1 MKTHR
6 WIAAI
11 LLALVSTAL
20 LSQASPP
27 MRVRGMI
34 EKVDGAVLT
43 VKTRDGM
50 MVTLRLADK
59 AGVSGVVNA
68 SLADIVPGKYIGT
81 ATLGERDGAL
91 VALEVLVF
99 PDAMRG
105 ANEGHYAWDLQP
117 QSMMTNATIADVTGS
132 AKERT
137 LTLKYKDGER
147 KVLVPEGTPIVTF
160 VPADRSAIKPGAHCF
175 IGAAQR
181 QPDGSLVALRIAVGL
196 NGVVPPM

>member
-11 LLALVSTAL
+11 LLALVSSAL
-20 LSQASPP
+20 LAQASPP

-34 EKVDGAVLT
+34 EKFDGAVLS
-43 VKTRDGM
+43 VKSRDG
-50 MVTLRLADK
+50 TSLILRLDDK

-68 SLADIVPGKYIGT
+68 SLADIVPGKFIGA

-105 ANEGHYAWDLQP
+105 AGEGHYAWDLQP
-117 QSMMTNATIADVTGS
+117 QSMMTNATIVDVTGS
-132 AKERT
+132 AKDRT

>member
-6 WIAAI
+6 WITAI

-20 LSQASPP
+20 LAQASPP

-34 EKVDGAVLT
+34 EKFDGEVLS
-43 VKTRDGM
+43 VKSRDGTS
-50 MVTLRLADK
+50 VTLRLAEK

-68 SLADIVPGKYIGT
+68 SLADMVPDKFIGT

-99 PDAMRG
+99 PEAMRG
-105 ANEGHYAWDLQP
+105 AGEGHYPWDLQP

-132 AKERT
+132 ANERT

-147 KVLVPEGTPIVTF
+147 KVLVPDGTPIVTF
-160 VPADRSAIKPGAHCF
+160 VPADRSAIKPGVHCF

>member
-20 LSQASPP
+20 LAQASPP

-34 EKVDGAVLT
+34 EKFDGAVLS
-43 VKTRDGM
+43 VKSRDG
-50 MVTLRLADK
+50 TSLILRLDDK
-59 AGVSGVVNA
+59 AGVTGVVNA
-68 SLADIVPGKYIGT
+68 SLADIVPGKFIGT

-105 ANEGHYAWDLQP
+105 AGGGHYAWDLQP
-117 QSMMTNATIADVTGS
+117 QSMMTNATIVDVTGS
-132 AKERT
+132 AKDRT

>member
-11 LLALVSTAL
+11 LLALVSSAL
-20 LSQASPP
+20 FAQASPP

-34 EKVDGAVLT
+34 EKFDGAVLS
-43 VKTRDGM
+43 VKTRDGTS
-50 MVTLRLADK
+50 VTLRLDDK

-68 SLADIVPGKYIGT
+68 SLADMVPGKYIGT

-105 ANEGHYAWDLQP
+105 AGEGHYAWDLQP
-117 QSMMTNATIADVTGS
+117 QSMMTNATITDVTGS
-132 AKERT
+132 AKDRT

-160 VPADRSAIKPGAHCF
+160 VAADRSAIKPGAHCF

>member
-1 MKTHR
+1 MKTSR

-20 LSQASPP
+20 FAQAAPP

-34 EKVDGAVLT
+34 ERVDGADIT
-43 VKTRDGM
+43 VKSRDGA
-50 MVTLRLADK
+50 TLTFRLAEK
-59 AGVSGVVNA
+59 AGVSGVINA

-81 ATLGERDGAL
+81 ATLGERGGAL

-99 PDAMRG
+99 PEAMRG
-105 ANEGHYAWDLQP
+105 ANEGHYPWDLQP
-117 QSMMTNATIADVTGS
+117 QSMMTNATVTEVSGS
-132 AKERT
+132 EKDRT

-175 IGAAQR
+175 IGATQR

-196 NGVVPPM
+196 DGVVPPM